1 MKARLDGILGLKSF
15 FIGERKSHHRK
26 RTDVGDS
33 AMES

>member
-1 MKARLDGILGLKSF
+1 MKARLDEILGLKSF

-26 RTDVGDS
+26 RMDVGDS